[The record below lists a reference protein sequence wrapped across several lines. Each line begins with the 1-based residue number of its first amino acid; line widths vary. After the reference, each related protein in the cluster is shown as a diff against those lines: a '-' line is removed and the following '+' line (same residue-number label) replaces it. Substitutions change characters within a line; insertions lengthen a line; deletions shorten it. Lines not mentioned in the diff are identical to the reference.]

1 MHNAYKENTED
12 GPFSIMENTYRYPSC
27 DTPKSSIS
35 ISESPNSTRY
45 DTFYQTQKRKKRVQF
60 NQNVTVVNIQS
71 HKKTMRKH
79 NYQKYTSVFEKD
91 FNEDHNQKCV
101 NCAIF

>member
-1 MHNAYKENTED
+1 MDISYRENNEE
-12 GPFSIMENTYRYPSC
+12 GPYSTMENTYKYPSC

-45 DTFYQTQKRKKRVQF
+45 ETFYHTQKRKKRVQF

-71 HKKTMRKH
+71 HKKTMRKQ
-79 NYQKYTSVFEKD
+79 NYQKYTSVFEED
-91 FNEDHNQKCV
+91 FKEDHNQKCV
-101 NCAIF
+101 NCIIF

>member
-1 MHNAYKENTED
+1 MDNTYKENTED
-12 GPFSIMENTYRYPSC
+12 GPLSIMENTYRCPSC

-45 DTFYQTQKRKKRVQF
+45 ETFYHSQKRIKRVQF

-71 HKKTMRKH
+71 HKKAMRKQ
-79 NYQKYTSVFEKD
+79 NYQKYTSVFDED
-91 FNEDHNQKCV
+91 FKEDHKQKCV

>member
-1 MHNAYKENTED
+1 MKNKYKDNNED
-12 GPFSIMENTYRYPSC
+12 GPLSIMENTYRYPSC

-35 ISESPNSTRY
+35 ISESPNSTRFETY
-45 DTFYQTQKRKKRVQF
+45 YRTQKRKKRVQF

-79 NYQKYTSVFEKD
+79 NYQKYTSVFEED

-101 NCAIF
+101 NCTIF